1 LSRDKDA
8 LLDILEMIDL
18 IRQHGSADEQGLRK
32 DIVRQAATLRWL
44 EIIGEAANRVSA
56 ELQEAHPEIPW
67 RSAIATRN
75 LVVHGYDQVKLDV
88 VWKVIEDELPLLR
101 QQISA
106 IVDEL
111 E

>member
-18 IRQHGSADEQGLRK
+18 IEKHGPLNEQGLRA
-32 DIVRQAATLRWL
+32 DIVQQTATLRWL
-44 EIIGEAANRVSA
+44 ELIGEAANRISA
-56 ELQEAHPEIPW
+56 ELKGAHPEIPW
-67 RSAIATRN
+67 RSAIAVRN
-75 LVVHGYDQVKLDV
+75 LVAHGYDQIKLDI
-88 VWKVIEDELPLLR
+88 VWRVIEDELPSLR